1 MASESQ
7 AALLCSHVNENDGSA
22 LGTNLSFENQLKK
35 LLRPIG
41 EPNVDFGQH
50 AINQKQWIL
59 KRYAR
64 TVIKRKTSLGNSGR
78 RFSEASAG
86 QHGDLT
92 LLEGQYLDFGKNPIE
107 V

>member
-1 MASESQ
+1 MGNALNCLVFRAFWRLLDNPEMASESQ

-59 KRYAR
+59 KR
-64 TVIKRKTSLGNSGR
+64 
-78 RFSEASAG
+78 
-86 QHGDLT
+86 
-92 LLEGQYLDFGKNPIE
+92 
-107 V
+107 